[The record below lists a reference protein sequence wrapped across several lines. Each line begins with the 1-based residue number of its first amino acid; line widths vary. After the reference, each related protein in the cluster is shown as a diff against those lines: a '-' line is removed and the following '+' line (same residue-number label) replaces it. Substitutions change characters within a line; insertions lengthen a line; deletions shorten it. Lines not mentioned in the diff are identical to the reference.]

1 MTQKAVKQMM
11 KFYWE
16 NNDTEDY
23 EILWDS
29 IRNLYNMGLV
39 EKKVVDAMVAYD
51 HELFNGS
58 NK

>member
-51 HELFNGS
+51 HELFNRD